1 MSSPEWENILERA
14 QEWRAAGKGVAIYR
28 PDDIP
33 VNQPRRRLLS

>member
-1 MSSPEWENILERA
+1 VHR
-14 QEWRAAGKGVAIYR
+14 AGKGVAIYR